1 MRTKVTVCRA
11 VSARAAAAA
20 ALLGAAL
27 NGGEA
32 RFAAWEWRADVT
44 APPGRFAALVLTP
57 EMCDACARPDLSD
70 LRLADADGR
79 EVPYAI
85 AAERDIEELVAVKG
99 KELNREQVDPATSRL
114 TVDFG
119 APIVKNRLAAATS
132 GTNFVRRVRVE
143 GSDDQQAWVELLKD
157 GIVAA
162 VAGQP
167 ERFETIDLGADNN
180 YRFVRVSVRKMA
192 EEEAAPEI
200 GEVRCWRRVVVTA
213 APAVHERTLA
223 GGLVEYTHDG
233 VRRTSTA
240 SVDFA
245 HRHLPIARLGLVLAG
260 DPGRVFRRSCRVLG
274 RNSLEHEEAVKFET
288 GESADSRLVATP
300 WVPAGAGTVSR
311 DAEGRENLTLAVRAP
326 YRYVRIEI
334 ENGDSPPLALAAIQG
349 ICYAT
354 YAVFQPAGETRFAA
368 YLGNAEAGPP
378 RYEVEALAA
387 VDLRTVPKA
396 AAGELVAQKPAGDKE
411 PAAGQA
417 FVWVLMALAVLATV
431 ALLWWSAMRGRKPE
445 QAPEAPAPPPGAD
458 AAGAA

>member
-1 MRTKVTVCRA
+1 MRTKVMACTA
-11 VSARAAAAA
+11 VVARAAAAA

-27 NGGEA
+27 RGGEA

-44 APPGRFAALVLTP
+44 AARGRFTALVLTP
-57 EMCDACARPDLSD
+57 EMCNACARPDLSD

-85 AAERDIEELVAVKG
+85 AAERDIEELVEIRG

-119 APIVKNRLAAATS
+119 AAIVKNRLAVATS

-143 GSDDQQAWVELLKD
+143 GSDDQQTWVELLKD

-167 ERFETIDLGADNN
+167 RPFETIDLGADNN
-180 YRFVRVSVRKMA
+180 YRFVRVSARKMA

-200 GEVRCWRRVVVTA
+200 GGVQCWWRVVVTA
-213 APAVHERTLA
+213 APIVHERTL
-223 GGLVEYTHDG
+223 LEYTHDET
-233 VRRTSTA
+233 RRTSTA
-240 SVDFA
+240 SVDFTQ
-245 HRHLPIARLGLVLAG
+245 RHLPITRLKLALAG
-260 DPGRVFRRSCRVLG
+260 DPGRVFRRTCRVFG

-288 GESADSRLVATP
+288 GESADSRRVVTP
-300 WVPAGAGTVSR
+300 WASAGTGIVSR
-311 DAEGRENLTLAVRAP
+311 DAEGRESLTLAVRAP
-326 YRYVRIEI
+326 FRYVKIEI
-334 ENGDSPPLALAAIQG
+334 ENGDSPPLSLAAIQG

-354 YAVFQPAGETRFAA
+354 YAVFQPAGQERFTA
-368 YLGNAEAGPP
+368 YLGNAEAAPP

-396 AAGELVAQKPAGDKE
+396 AANELVAQKPAGDKE
-411 PAAGQA
+411 PAAGQT
-417 FVWVLMALAVLATV
+417 FVWVLMALAVLATL
-431 ALLWWSAMRGRKPE
+431 ALLRHSAVRGRTPE
-445 QAPEAPAPPPGAD
+445 QAPGTSDSPPSPD
-458 AAGAA
+458 AGGAA